1 MIALGKNIPMWIKK
15 GAKGNM
21 VKNPDI
27 TTFRK
32 FEIRVAFL
40 YLQTKLWPS
49 SHFLV
54 AQSKCKALKIIFR

>member
-32 FEIRVAFL
+32 FEIRVAF
-40 YLQTKLWPS
+40 
-49 SHFLV
+49 F
-54 AQSKCKALKIIFR
+54 CIFRLNFGLVHIF

>member
-32 FEIRVAFL
+32 FKIRV
-40 YLQTKLWPS
+40 
-49 SHFLV
+49 V
-54 AQSKCKALKIIFR
+54 NIFVFSD